1 MHRAVCIHVNL
12 CRCTCVSVHM
22 HVYIYVLVV
31 HVFVGIFVSVLHSK
45 DNARHWAVLALST
58 ECI

>member
-1 MHRAVCIHVNL
+1 MCKCARAC
-12 CRCTCVSVHM
+12 
-22 HVYIYVLVV
+22 VYIYVLVV

-45 DNARHWAVLALST
+45 DNARHWDVLALST